1 MAHNNFRPIKP
12 PGVYKTNYPLT
23 AEDLDFIYA
32 ARQQVCKIL
41 CRTDHRLVIIL
52 GPCSIHHEGS
62 AVEYAA
68 RIRELQEKIQDT
80 ALLVMRFYFE
90 KPRTRAGWKG
100 LMYDPFLDGSED
112 LEEGIDLTR
121 KLMTQITRMRV
132 PMASEI
138 VDPMGFYYFSD
149 LLAWLCIG
157 ARTSSSQV
165 HRQNASGMP
174 MAVGFKNDLGGSI
187 ANAIN
192 SIIATDS
199 SHTYMAIDDDG
210 KVGVC
215 QSTGAPFAHIV
226 LRGSKGKPNYD
237 KESID
242 AVIQELDQERLMDS
256 LIVDCS
262 HENCNKNHN
271 LMPEVFEA
279 VVHQILEGNRSI
291 RGIMLES
298 HLHPGSQRMVY
309 DITKLDPRVSI
320 TDPCIGWEKTEELLS
335 WAHQHLEQIHHV
347 GA

>member
-1 MAHNNFRPIKP
+1 MAHNNFRLIKP
-12 PGVYKTNYPLT
+12 PKDYKTNYPLT
-23 AEDLDFIYA
+23 PEDLEFVNA
-32 ARQQVCKIL
+32 SRQQVCKIL
-41 CRTDHRLVIIL
+41 CRTDRRLVIIL
-52 GPCSIHHEGS
+52 GPCSIHHEAS
-62 AVEYAA
+62 AIEYAA
-68 RIRELQEKIQDT
+68 RIREIQEKIGDT

-90 KPRTRAGWKG
+90 KPRTRSGWKG

-138 VDPMGFYYFSD
+138 VDPIALYYFSD
-149 LLAWLCIG
+149 LLTWMCIG

-165 HRQNASGMP
+165 HRQNASGMS
-174 MAVGFKNDLGGSI
+174 MAVGFKNDLSGSI

-192 SIIATDS
+192 SIIATDC

-210 KVGVC
+210 RVGVC
-215 QSTGAPFAHIV
+215 QSTGSPFAHLV
-226 LRGSKGKPNYD
+226 LRGSKGKPNYE
-237 KESID
+237 KE
-242 AVIQELDQERLMDS
+242 AVDEIIQELDRERLMTS
-256 LIVDCS
+256 LVVDCS
-262 HENCNKNHN
+262 HENCNKNHD
-271 LMPEVFEA
+271 LMPGVFES
-279 VVHQILEGNRSI
+279 VVKQVLEGNRSI

-320 TDPCIGWEKTEELLS
+320 TDPCIGWEKTEELLH
-335 WAHQHLEQIHHV
+335 WAHQQLEHIIHV